1 MGKPITITSFIL
13 IGIGV
18 LLFTLNILLDG
29 ALNIALPLV
38 FLVLAGI
45 FFIVTFATREKWK
58 WASLLFIPGALLAA
72 FGVIFLLNVVTND
85 WKSWAYAWLLL
96 VAGIGVGMGLA
107 SRAQPWHPW
116 VARTGWGLAL
126 GGITFFCVFG
136 AIAGGLFIQIMAPIL
151 LVIAGVSLRW
161 LPWDSILPDSFRR
174 RQQLTTINGK
184 ENPEPP
190 NRSSLV
196 EPLSSRELEVLALVD
211 AGFSNQEIAAKLNIA
226 ASTVK
231 THINNIY
238 GKLGVQTRVQAVN
251 RARELGLLEN

>member
-13 IGIGV
+13 VGIGI

-107 SRAQPWHPW
+107 SRA
-116 VARTGWGLAL
+116 
-126 GGITFFCVFG
+126 
-136 AIAGGLFIQIMAPIL
+136 
-151 LVIAGVSLRW
+151 
-161 LPWDSILPDSFRR
+161 
-174 RQQLTTINGK
+174 
-184 ENPEPP
+184 
-190 NRSSLV
+190 
-196 EPLSSRELEVLALVD
+196 
-211 AGFSNQEIAAKLNIA
+211 
-226 ASTVK
+226 
-231 THINNIY
+231 
-238 GKLGVQTRVQAVN
+238 
-251 RARELGLLEN
+251 